1 MSILDDQLGW
11 INAIMMHLYRLDNYR
26 VGAVLMQSGHP
37 IAYLSKA
44 LGTKSQGLFTYE
56 KEYLAILVAVD
67 HWRHYLQLKEF
78 HIYTDHRSFVQLDEQ
93 CLHTPW
99 QQKMFTRLLGLQYK
113 IIYKG
118 LTIVR
123 LMHCPGIRRFS
134 SPVRHCLLALHN
146 G

>member
-1 MSILDDQLGW
+1 
-11 INAIMMHLYRLDNYR
+11 MMHLYRLDNYR
-26 VGAVLMQSGHP
+26 VGAVLMQSEHP

-67 HWRHYLQLKEF
+67 HWRHYFQLKEF

-99 QQKMFTRLLGLQYK
+99 QQKMFTRLMGLQYK
-113 IIYKG
+113 IIYKKG
-118 LTIVR
+118 VDNSAADALSRHPEVQ
-123 LMHCPGIRRFS
+123 FS
-134 SPVRHCLLALHN
+134 CSALSTCTPQWITN
-146 G
+146 VSDS